1 MRFLIDAQLPP
12 MLAQHLVSLGHHAE
26 HTADTGLAS
35 SHDREIWQYAV
46 ANAAI
51 IVTKDED
58 FVTIRAL
65 AEAGPSVLW
74 IRIGNT
80 TKSELLKRFALAW
93 PRVAAALERGETVIE
108 IA

>member
-12 MLAQHLVSLGHHAE
+12 LLAQHLVSVGHQAE
-26 HTADTGLAS
+26 HTADVGLAS
-35 SHDREIWQYAV
+35 SDDRDIWQYAV

-65 AEAGPSVLW
+65 AESGPPVVW
-74 IRIGNT
+74 IRIGST
-80 TKSELLKRFALAW
+80 TKSELLKRFTQAW
-93 PRVAAALERGETVIE
+93 PRVTAALERGETVIE

>member
-1 MRFLIDAQLPP
+1 MRFLVDAQLPP
-12 MLAQHLVSLGHHAE
+12 LLAHHLASLGHQAE
-26 HTADTGLAS
+26 HTADLGLAS
-35 SHDREIWQYAV
+35 SNDREIWQYAV
-46 ANAAI
+46 ANGAI

-65 AEAGPSVLW
+65 AESGPSVLW

-80 TKSELLKRFALAW
+80 TKSELLKRFTHAW
-93 PRVAAALERGETVIE
+93 PRVAVALERGETVIE